1 MQSLYGWQITPEA
14 TNEQASA
21 ILSQDPVWNSFALAD
36 LQPPLRSYSQFA
48 IACKEESHER
58 AICLILRHPI
68 I

>member
-1 MQSLYGWQITPEA
+1 MQSLSDWQITPEA

-21 ILSQDPVWNSFALAD
+21 ILLQDPVWNSSALAD
-36 LQPPLRSYSQFA
+36 LQPPLRHYSQFA
-48 IACKEESHER
+48 LASRAESYER